1 MIGVQG
7 WKNIQDVEH
16 FIERNSMYN
25 GRLFGIHGEDYFFE
39 LQCERDYLKA
49 FNLCPPLKAIIGKR
63 AKAFNSGEI
72 KVVRP
77 GELKK
82 ATGQVA
88 NDIRRLLTNPNPLQT
103 QNQFFA
109 QQNHYIDIF
118 GYCPILKIR
127 PSNMPDTIS
136 AIWNI
141 PPWLFD
147 IEYTGR
153 WLQQNTIEGIYKA
166 YFMEWGGTRTP
177 IDSRDLTFI
186 FDDGIGTECDT
197 NLTIPDSRLV
207 SLEYPVSNIIAAYKS
222 RNTLITKRG
231 AIGILSNESED
242 DSGSV
247 PMRPGE
253 KDILQRDF
261 SKYGIVGQPYQ
272 VIVTDAKLKWQQM
285 GFPTRDLLLFEEIQD
300 STNQLAN
307 AYGYPSGMMSQVQQ
321 TTYNNKKTDRRDF
334 VENTVIPENDSRMEQ
349 LTKGLVPKE
358 ENILIIR
365 DFSQVTVLQE
375 DKKAA
380 ADARKSLNDALS
392 IEYENGLI
400 TKNMWLE
407 KLGEEPITGKPEFD
421 LYKYEIKKEE
431 PKVEE
436 ENPFSF
442 NGSLNGNGKEL
453 PATNGR
459 QN

>member
-7 WKNIQDVEH
+7 WKNITDVEG
-16 FIERNSMYN
+16 FIERNSMLS
-25 GRLFGIHGEDYFFE
+25 GRHFGIYSGEDYFFE
-39 LQCERDYLKA
+39 LKCEKDYLKA

-63 AKAFNSGEI
+63 AKSFNSGEI

-82 ATGQVA
+82 ATGETA
-88 NDIRRLLTNPNPLQT
+88 NRTRRLLDKPNPLQT

-118 GYCPILKIR
+118 GYCPVLKIR
-127 PSNMPDTIS
+127 PSSMPDEIS

-147 IEYTGR
+147 IEYTGK
-153 WLQQNTIEGIYKA
+153 WLKQNKIEGIYAA
-166 YFMEWGGTRTP
+166 YYIEWNGDRNP
-177 IDSRDLTFI
+177 IKKEDLIFI

-207 SLEYPVSNIIAAYKS
+207 SLEYPVSNIIAAYKG
-222 RNTLITKRG
+222 RNTLITKKG

-247 PMRPGE
+247 PMRKGE
-253 KDILQRDF
+253 KEILQQDF
-261 SKYGIVGQPYQ
+261 RKHGIVGQPYQ

-285 GFPTRDLLLFEEIQD
+285 GISTRELMLFEEIQD
-300 STNQLAN
+300 STNQLCN
-307 AYGYPSGMMSQVQQ
+307 AYGYPSGMISQIQQ
-321 TTYNNKKTDRRDF
+321 TTFNNKATDRRDF
-334 VENTVIPENDSRMEQ
+334 IENTIVPENDSRFEQ
-349 LTKGLVPKE
+349 LTRGLIPIE
-358 ENILIIR
+358 ESILIIR
-365 DFSQVTVLQE
+365 DYSQVTVLQE

-392 IEYENGLI
+392 IEFENNLI
-400 TKNMWLE
+400 TRNRWLE
-407 KLGEEPITGKPEFD
+407 KLGEPTVTDKPEFD
-421 LYKYEIKKEE
+421 LYKYEIKPEKPEGEGEE
-431 PKVEE
+431 K
-436 ENPFSF
+436 NPF
-442 NGSLNGNGKEL
+442 SLNGNGQQKL

>member
-7 WKNIQDVEH
+7 WKNITDVEH

-82 ATGQVA
+82 ATGAVA
-88 NDIRRLLTNPNPLQT
+88 NSIRSLLNKPNPLQT

-118 GYCPILKIR
+118 GYCPVLKVR
-127 PSNMPDTIS
+127 PSGMEDEIS

-147 IEYTGR
+147 IEYTR
-153 WLQQNTIEGIYKA
+153 KLWQQSTIDEIYSA
-166 YFMEWGGTRTP
+166 YFIEWNGLRTP
-177 IDSRDLTFI
+177 IPKKDLMFI

-247 PMRPGE
+247 PLRAGE
-253 KDILQRDF
+253 KEVLQRDF

-300 STNQLAN
+300 STNQLCN
-307 AYGYPSGMMSQVQQ
+307 AYGYPSGMISQIQQ
-321 TTYNNKKTDRRDF
+321 TTFNNKATDRRDF
-334 VENTVIPENDSRMEQ
+334 IENTIIPENDSRFEQ
-349 LTKGLVPKE
+349 LTRGLVPE
-358 ENILIIR
+358 TESMLIVR
-365 DFSQVTVLQE
+365 DYSQVTVLQE
-375 DKKAA
+375 DTKLAA
-380 ADARKSLNDALS
+380 ESRKSLNDALS
-392 IEYENGLI
+392 IEYENNLI
-400 TKNMWLE
+400 TRNMWLE
-407 KLGEEPITGKPEFD
+407 KLGEPAVTGKPEFD
-421 LYKYEIKKEE
+421 QYKYEIKTE
-431 PKVEE
+431 KVEE
-436 ENPFSF
+436 ENPF
-442 NGSLNGNGKEL
+442 NLNGLGRNGQQKL
-453 PATNGR
+453 PAEVAG